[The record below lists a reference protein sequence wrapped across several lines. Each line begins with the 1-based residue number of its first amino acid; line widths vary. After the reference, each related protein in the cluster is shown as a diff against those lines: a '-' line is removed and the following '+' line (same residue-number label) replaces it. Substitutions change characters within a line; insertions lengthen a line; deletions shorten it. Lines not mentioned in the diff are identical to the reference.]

1 MSDSKSH
8 SLTTPGSPTRTLD
21 PRRWRTLGLLGTAQL
36 MLIVDVTVVAVAL
49 PELGADLELGR
60 EATTWV
66 VSAYTLAFGG
76 GLLLGGRL
84 ADLRGPRPVVLTGLV
99 LFTVASL
106 VTGLAGSGDLLVA
119 GRVAQGLGAALLS
132 PAALSAVLQ
141 LFDGEERNRA
151 LGVWS
156 ALGGGG
162 AALGVLLGGVLTAG
176 PGWPWVFYVNVPIGA
191 VVAVALAR
199 LLPRT
204 DPGQRTSRLGSLDLV
219 GAGLVT
225 AATGTVIYALVGAG
239 DRGWTDPTTLLL
251 LAAAAI
257 GYLLFGVRQRTA
269 ATPLMDLGLLVRRPV
284 AAGTLV
290 IAVTTALM
298 VAGFF
303 LGTFYLQ
310 HHAGHGALLTGVLFL
325 PIAVA
330 TMAAATVGGRVVGR
344 TGARPLAA
352 AGFVVAAAGYA
363 VPALVEGTAAVVI
376 GVSVGA
382 AGLGLLFVTA
392 SATALGQVAP
402 HEAGIAS
409 GIVSTCHE
417 FGAALGAAVI
427 SSVAAASITGATTS
441 GFVDGYA
448 TAAAVALVAGL
459 VSVALVPPRPAH
471 PSPTVGGVH

>member
-99 LFTVASL
+99 LFTLASL

-204 DPGQRTSRLGSLDLV
+204 DPG
-219 GAGLVT
+219 
-225 AATGTVIYALVGAG
+225 
-239 DRGWTDPTTLLL
+239 
-251 LAAAAI
+251 
-257 GYLLFGVRQRTA
+257 
-269 ATPLMDLGLLVRRPV
+269 
-284 AAGTLV
+284 
-290 IAVTTALM
+290 
-298 VAGFF
+298 
-303 LGTFYLQ
+303 
-310 HHAGHGALLTGVLFL
+310 
-325 PIAVA
+325 
-330 TMAAATVGGRVVGR
+330 
-344 TGARPLAA
+344 
-352 AGFVVAAAGYA
+352 
-363 VPALVEGTAAVVI
+363 
-376 GVSVGA
+376 
-382 AGLGLLFVTA
+382 
-392 SATALGQVAP
+392 
-402 HEAGIAS
+402 
-409 GIVSTCHE
+409 
-417 FGAALGAAVI
+417 
-427 SSVAAASITGATTS
+427 
-441 GFVDGYA
+441 
-448 TAAAVALVAGL
+448 
-459 VSVALVPPRPAH
+459 
-471 PSPTVGGVH
+471 